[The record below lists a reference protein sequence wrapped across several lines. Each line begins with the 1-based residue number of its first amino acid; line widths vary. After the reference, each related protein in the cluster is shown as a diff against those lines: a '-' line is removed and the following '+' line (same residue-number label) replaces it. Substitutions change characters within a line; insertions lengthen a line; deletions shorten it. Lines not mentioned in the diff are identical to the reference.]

1 MECYI
6 INHGDNEME
15 SYQSSLNGSDDNFN
29 FNDDYDDAQTS
40 LRWSF
45 SYFVF
50 YSNFYMFG
58 KFECVFGQ
66 DEFLSTI

>member
-15 SYQSSLNGSDDNFN
+15 SYQSSLNGSDDNLN
-29 FNDDYDDAQTS
+29 FNDDYDDAQ
-40 LRWSF
+40 SF
-45 SYFVF
+45 SKMVILL
-50 YSNFYMFG
+50 
-58 KFECVFGQ
+58 FGQ